1 VPPGSSQGLGPHLV
15 LLNRMETGEVRQSF
29 MGSSRQQQHPSDH
42 ELMIGTKMAV
52 AQRGSCGSL
61 VLVVVDA
68 NKVFTSTAV
77 DWALDHVA
85 KPGDSLMLLGILQH
99 STNMGYKSWTDDIH
113 WNGASKKLV
122 DSELSNKRQLLQ
134 SNLELHLKCKNLG
147 VKLEIDVKSSINPRV
162 LVVEEAKRLGAQHVV
177 FDR

>member
-1 VPPGSSQGLGPHLV
+1 
-15 LLNRMETGEVRQSF
+15 
-29 MGSSRQQQHPSDH
+29 
-42 ELMIGTKMAV
+42 
-52 AQRGSCGSL
+52 
-61 VLVVVDA
+61 LVVVDA

-147 VKLEIDVKSSINPRV
+147 VSVAWSSPFSCFLQEHPHQNETPV
-162 LVVEEAKRLGAQHVV
+162 NLVEENQKLWLQIVHQC
-177 FDR
+177 